1 MNEEMKEILND
12 FLAESSE
19 MLEALDQ
26 HFVKLEAEPS
36 NTELLNEI
44 FRCMHSMKGSAGFLG
59 FTHLVEV
66 AHQAESLLNKLRQ
79 GEMTVSPFIIDI
91 ILEAVDAVK
100 MLQSDI
106 RDTGNDS
113 HVETFLIVN
122 KLALT
127 MESAE
132 DLNLLV
138 TPSGKG
144 SPGAGASGLS
154 RPEMEMTSFSEPPP
168 RTAGPE
174 SVPLKV
180 LEIEAPA
187 VTDGPTDGPI
197 DSVDCAKPSEET
209 AGLSEVLNKMKEAAT
224 RTVQA
229 ATSPAGKSPGGKE
242 EDQTVRVETKRLDH
256 VMNLVG
262 ELVLSRN
269 RLMKLGFGLE
279 EHYETDPLV
288 RELGITMAQ
297 LNLVTSDLQLAVM
310 KTRMVPI
317 RKVFSRFPRLVR
329 DLAAKLGKQ
338 VRLELVGED
347 TEVDKSVADE
357 LSDPLV
363 HLVRNAMDHGLE
375 TAADRQHHAKG
386 PEGYVRLSAHQ
397 EGNSIVIRVEDDGRG
412 LQVTTIAE
420 KAVAKGLI
428 AHADLETMTPR
439 DIMNLIFLPGFSTAD
454 QVSDLSGRGVG
465 MDVVRTNI
473 SRMNGSLELDSESGQ
488 GSRVT
493 IKLPLTV
500 AIIQALMVEVECATF
515 AIPLASVIEAV
526 KVTKDEMQ
534 SVNGQ
539 AVLNLRERILP
550 LLDLGETFQIPK
562 GRTGQERYVVVV
574 TVGDQHFGVVVDR
587 LRAQEEVVIKSL
599 GEFLANVKGVA
610 GATITGDGKVVLIL
624 DMADLVREI
633 QSPTYTGM
641 R

>member
-1 MNEEMKEILND
+1 MIDEMKEILND

-26 HFVKLEAEPS
+26 HFVKLETEPS

-79 GEMTVSPFIIDI
+79 GEMLVSPFIIDI

-106 RDTGNDS
+106 RETGEDS
-113 HVETFLIVN
+113 HVETQGIVN

-127 MESAE
+127 MDSAD
-132 DLNLLV
+132 DLMLSV
-138 TPSGKG
+138 SPPKKAVMDTAPSAPSQPPAEMTPSSVAVPPDTSSLPSLHDPRPLEGPVG
-144 SPGAGASGLS
+144 IEGVAEPAVVSECPVGLS
-154 RPEMEMTSFSEPPP
+154 
-168 RTAGPE
+168 
-174 SVPLKV
+174 
-180 LEIEAPA
+180 
-187 VTDGPTDGPI
+187 D
-197 DSVDCAKPSEET
+197 
-209 AGLSEVLNKMKEAAT
+209 VLNKMKEAAT

-229 ATSPAGKSPGGKE
+229 ASAPACKPSGGKE

-262 ELVLSRN
+262 ELVLNRN
-269 RLMKLGFGLE
+269 RLIKLGNGLE
-279 EHYETDPLV
+279 EQDETNPAL
-288 RELGITMAQ
+288 RELNVTLAQ

-329 DLAAKLGKQ
+329 DLAGKLGKQ

-363 HLVRNAMDHGLE
+363 HLVRNSMDHGLE
-375 TAADRQHHAKG
+375 TAADRKQHGKG
-386 PEGYVRLSAHQ
+386 PEGYVRMSAQQ
-397 EGNSIVIRVEDDGRG
+397 EGNSIVIRIEDNGRG
-412 LQVTTIAE
+412 LQVEKIAE
-420 KAVAKGLI
+420 KALEKGLV
-428 AHADLETMTPR
+428 AQAELEAMSPR
-439 DIMNLIFLPGFSTAD
+439 EIMNLIFLPGFSTAD
-454 QVSDLSGRGVG
+454 QVSDVSGRGVG

-473 SRMNGSLELDSESGQ
+473 SRMNGSLELDSDPGQ

-515 AIPLASVIEAV
+515 AIPLASVVEAV
-526 KVTKDEMQ
+526 KVTKEEIK
-534 SVNGQ
+534 SINGQ

-550 LLDLGETFQIPK
+550 LLDLGETFHIPSD
-562 GRTGQERYVVVV
+562 RTGDECYVVVV
-574 TVGDQHFGVVVDR
+574 KIGEQQFGVVVNR

-599 GEFLANVKGVA
+599 GEFLANVKCVA

-624 DMADLVREI
+624 DMANLVREV
-633 QSPTYTGM
+633 QTSTYTGM